1 MDVESRARC
10 HRTQRQH
17 HSKQIFRLTFLVVVV
32 VVVVVK
38 DYVPETSIFI

>member
-32 VVVVVK
+32 VVVVK